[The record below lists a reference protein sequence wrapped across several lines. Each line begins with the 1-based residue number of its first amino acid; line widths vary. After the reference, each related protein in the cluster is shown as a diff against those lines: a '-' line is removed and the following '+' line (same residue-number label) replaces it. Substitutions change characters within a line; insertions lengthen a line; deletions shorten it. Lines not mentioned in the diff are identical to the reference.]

1 MTNGTVSPEL
11 LLLGTIIALTV
22 MVLTLVAGVIY
33 AWGEPRRRLK
43 RRIADLGL
51 ERSIGAAGGDGSPD
65 SHGRQRRI
73 QDKLREIETATQKRA
88 KRRNRVRSSLLQ
100 AGLTIRHRTYII
112 AVSLVGI
119 IAAVTTY
126 GFGFSLL
133 VSGLSGLVAS
143 VGLPRLVLALMARSR
158 RRRFT
163 AEFPNAIDVL
173 VRGVRSGLPVSE
185 CITIVGRE
193 IADPVGTEFR
203 LLMEGQRVG
212 MSLEDIMDRALARM
226 PTAEFRFFA
235 VVLQIQQQTGGNLAE
250 TLAKLSSVIRERKKM
265 RDRAKALSSEAK
277 ASALIIGSMPVNFFV
292 LVYFLAPDY
301 MGLMITEE
309 IGHYMIFAGVV
320 SMIVGSAIMKV
331 MIDFKM

>member
-1 MTNGTVSPEL
+1 
-11 LLLGTIIALTV
+11 
-22 MVLTLVAGVIY
+22 
-33 AWGEPRRRLK
+33 
-43 RRIADLGL
+43 
-51 ERSIGAAGGDGSPD
+51 
-65 SHGRQRRI
+65 
-73 QDKLREIETATQKRA
+73 
-88 KRRNRVRSSLLQ
+88 
-100 AGLTIRHRTYII
+100 
-112 AVSLVGI
+112 
-119 IAAVTTY
+119 
-126 GFGFSLL
+126 
-133 VSGLSGLVAS
+133 
-143 VGLPRLVLALMARSR
+143 MARSR